1 MWSHRKVS
9 PVHRRRLRK
18 KSEIRKRCQEF
29 EMVCPMANKGP
40 TREVTMEYGYPYQ
53 SLYRPWSWILK
64 LLQHLPLYGTGGT
77 LTGEESTSHTERAWC
92 ARGMSKLA
100 RRSL

>member
-9 PVHRRRLRK
+9 PVHRRQLRK

-40 TREVTMEYGYPYQ
+40 TREVAIE
-53 SLYRPWSWILK
+53 
-64 LLQHLPLYGTGGT
+64 
-77 LTGEESTSHTERAWC
+77 
-92 ARGMSKLA
+92 
-100 RRSL
+100 